1 MNSHIVH
8 NQRLDLD
15 KEREEIKKNI
25 FKLDNSKNFSDLDF
39 LNDMDDR
46 LK

>member
-1 MNSHIVH
+1 MNSYMVQ

-15 KEREEIKKNI
+15 REREEIKKNI
-25 FKLDNSKNFSDLDF
+25 FKLDHSKNFSDLDF